1 MCVRS
6 ITALNKPNEKPTT
19 DKGSLAN
26 TFKDHA
32 AISIAA
38 SASGKSLNQ
47 RAVDVLKQAAI

>member
-47 RAVDVLKQAAI
+47 WAVDVLKQAAV